1 MSKKQVINEKIEAAA
16 GRRKIQAGW
25 RGMWLGLWVGVCLW
39 LVTIATY
46 KLLPISTAMVFWLV
60 IVGLSFPVIGLAY
73 GLAKRFAARD
83 TARWLD
89 QETGLKERLS
99 TAIELTETEAKGSEW
114 SALVIR
120 DAAQAADEIEPRRLL
135 PLRLPA
141 LCSWTLL
148 LLIACFALGFV
159 PEHRSKACLLYTSPS
174 PRDRG

>member
-1 MSKKQVINEKIEAAA
+1 MP
-16 GRRKIQAGW
+16 
-25 RGMWLGLWVGVCLW
+25 LWVGVCLW

-60 IVGLSFPVIGLAY
+60 IVGLSFPVIGLAL

-99 TAIELTETEAKGSEW
+99 TAVELTETEAKGSEW

-120 DAAQAADEIEPRRLL
+120 ASIAASWIEISGGVGLPQPGKEHVAATVVLAP
-135 PLRLPA
+135 PPPPA
-141 LCSWTLL
+141 
-148 LLIACFALGFV
+148 
-159 PEHRSKACLLYTSPS
+159 
-174 PRDRG
+174 